1 VVFAPRHKAFMAD
14 LIHTMRLWSG
24 RQRNRAVWLAFA
36 GVTLLSVALAWKL
49 GSVFREPDANQYLAM
64 ANHRKNLIMLPF
76 ASRQLGI
83 LIVQAFARLLHLSIA
98 HSFFLEGALCFGV
111 FLGTVLYL
119 LVRSGAPRWMLPA
132 IAGMFFWPQQLED
145 LLLPDLLYAA
155 LICCFLLL
163 LWRGHMMLAA
173 LMMLPLMVARE
184 STIFT
189 LVCFLIAGGRRLR
202 LREAAASVLATAA
215 GILIVHRLTL
225 DAQPNQENISPIF
238 YMAAKM
244 PWNFL
249 KNVLGLNP
257 WADVYRACEVPRWQM
272 PLHLGPLH
280 AIGLCAADFSYPL
293 RAIAA
298 ALASFGLLPLLLF
311 QLRRVR
317 IDPASRLGRNA
328 FFLRFCVLYGIAS
341 FLLTPLLGESF
352 LRLYFYSWPLF
363 LVAIPILMGA
373 ARASLASAPAALL
386 FLAMHLSLSWSL
398 MLLGPWPVILIAMV
412 VYPVGWLLLR
422 RAWRTSPETGPATS
436 SSL

>member
-1 VVFAPRHKAFMAD
+1 MAD

-24 RQRNRAVWLAFA
+24 RRRNRAVWSAFA
-36 GVTLLSVALAWKL
+36 GVTLLSVALTWKL

-64 ANHRKNLIMLPF
+64 ANHQKNLIMLPF

-83 LIVQAFARLLHLSIA
+83 LIVQAFSHLLHLSIA
-98 HSFFLEGALCFGV
+98 HSFFLEGALCFAV
-111 FLGTVLYL
+111 FLATVLYL

-132 IAGMFFWPQQLED
+132 IAGLFFWSQQLED

-163 LWRGHMMLAA
+163 LWRGHMIFAA

-189 LVCFLIAGGRRLR
+189 LGCFLIAGGRRLR

-225 DAQPNQENISPIF
+225 DAQPNQEHISPIF

-257 WADVYRACEVPRWQM
+257 WANVYRACEVPRWQV

-293 RAIAA
+293 HAIAA

-317 IDPASRLGRNA
+317 IEPASRLGRNA
-328 FFLRFCVLYGIAS
+328 IFLRFCVLYGIAS
-341 FLLTPLLGESF
+341 FLLAPLLGESF

-373 ARASLASAPAALL
+373 ARASLASTPAVVL

-398 MLLGPWPVILIAMV
+398 MFLDPWPVIWIALA
-412 VYPVGWLLLR
+412 VYPAGWLLLR
-422 RAWRTSPETGPATS
+422 HSWRTSPES
-436 SSL
+436 SS